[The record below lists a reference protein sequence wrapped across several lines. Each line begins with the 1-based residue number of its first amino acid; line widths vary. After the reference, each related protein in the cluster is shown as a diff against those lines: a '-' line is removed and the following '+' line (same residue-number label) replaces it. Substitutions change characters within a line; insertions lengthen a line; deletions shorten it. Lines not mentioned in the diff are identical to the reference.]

1 MYILMLALTS
11 AEAEYRLRCNR
22 FVWKTD
28 LTFLHHILKMSA
40 ARLNR
45 CYYYFTMLLCER
57 WQIEIHYTE
66 CGPLS
71 INDSTAAQH
80 RSEDAVT
87 INSHTIVI
95 GNRVRIY

>member
-1 MYILMLALTS
+1 MLALTS

-28 LTFLHHILKMSA
+28 LTFLHHILEMSA
-40 ARLNR
+40 VRLN
-45 CYYYFTMLLCER
+45 CYYYFIMLLCER
-57 WQIEIHYTE
+57 WQIEIHYTK

-71 INDSTAAQH
+71 INDSTAAQ
-80 RSEDAVT
+80 RWLEAAVS

-95 GNRVRIY
+95 GNRVRIYCAATT